1 MQRYVITL
9 EASRDLQEIV
19 DYFLERSI
27 NAGERFVEEFN
38 RKCERLLQFPK
49 MGKPYEDISP
59 DLRGTLVMSYVLLY
73 KLVEE
78 DVVIVRVVSGHRN
91 LEKIFE

>member
-19 DYFLERSI
+19 DYFLKRSI
-27 NAGERFVEEFN
+27 DAGERFVEEFN
-38 RKCERLLQFPK
+38 QKCERLLQFPK
-49 MGKPYEDISP
+49 MGKLYADISP
-59 DLRGTLVMSYVLLY
+59 DLRGILVMSYVLLY
-73 KLVEE
+73 KIVEE
-78 DVVIVRVVSGHRN
+78 DIVVVRVVSGHRD

>member
-1 MQRYVITL
+1 
-9 EASRDLQEIV
+9 
-19 DYFLERSI
+19 
-27 NAGERFVEEFN
+27 
-38 RKCERLLQFPK
+38 

-59 DLRGTLVMSYVLLY
+59 DLRGVLVMSYVLLY

-78 DVVIVRVVSGHRN
+78 DVVIVRVVSGHRD

>member
-19 DYFLERSI
+19 DYFLKRSVS
-27 NAGERFVEEFN
+27 AGERFVEEFN
-38 RKCERLLQFPK
+38 RKCERLLQFPN
-49 MGKPYEDISP
+49 MGKSYEDISP
-59 DLRGTLVMSYVLLY
+59 DLRGILVMGYVLLY
-73 KLVEE
+73 KLAGE

>member
-19 DYFLERSI
+19 DYFLER
-27 NAGERFVEEFN
+27 NVDAGEKFVEEFN
-38 RKCERLLQFPK
+38 RKCERLLQFPQI
-49 MGKPYEDISP
+49 GKSYEDIRP
-59 DLRGTLVMSYVLLY
+59 GLRGILVVGYVLLY
-73 KLVEE
+73 KLVGEE
-78 DVVIVRVVSGHRN
+78 IVIVRVVSGYRN